1 LHPNPESKPVRYR
14 ITHTTSYEYNGLVGH
29 SYNEARLLP
38 RECQHQH
45 LISTHLEITPKET
58 DLRVREDFFGNK
70 IAYFTITEPHSKFTI
85 TAISEVEV
93 HGYAAQLD
101 LSRSVSWE
109 DVMGILQHGQ
119 HAETLDARQYTLD
132 SPFIKT
138 SPELAAYAQPSFTAG
153 RPLFEAANDLMQ
165 RIFHDFTFD
174 PEFTTLSTPVN
185 TVLEHKRGV
194 CQDFAHV
201 AIGCI
206 RSMGLAARYVSGYI
220 ETVPPPGQEK
230 LVGSDA
236 SHAWFSVYLPN
247 LGWMDFDPTNNQ
259 IPGDQ
264 HIIVAWGRGYG
275 DVTPLKGVVFG
286 GKDHEL
292 KVSVD
297 VARLGT

>member
-1 LHPNPESKPVRYR
+1 VRYR
-14 ITHTTSYEYNGLVGH
+14 ITHSTSYEYTGMVGR
-29 SYNEARLLP
+29 SYNEARLLL

-45 LISTHLEITPKET
+45 LVSTTLEITPKET
-58 DLRVREDFFGNK
+58 DLRVREDFFGNN
-70 IAYFTITEPHSKFTI
+70 IAYFTITEPHSTFTI

-93 HGYAAQLD
+93 HGNAGQLD
-101 LSRSVSWE
+101 LSRGVPWE
-109 DVMGILQHGQ
+109 EAKNILQHDE
-119 HAETLDARQYTLD
+119 HAEVLDARQYTLD
-132 SPFIKT
+132 SPYIKT
-138 SPELAAYAQPSFTAG
+138 SPELAAYAQASFIPG

-174 PEFTTLSTPVN
+174 PEFTTLSTPVQ

-206 RSMGLAARYVSGYI
+206 RSIGLAARYVSGYI
-220 ETVPPPGQEK
+220 ETLPPPGQEK

-247 LGWMDFDPTNNQ
+247 VGWMDFDPTNNQ

-286 GKDHEL
+286 GQDHEL

-297 VARLGT
+297 VARLGQ